1 MALTLIARPQDI
13 TPAYNPVKWII
24 DSNIKNY
31 EGFRYV
37 FKVKDGSSNI
47 IAEYRL
53 IHFPPLPLP
62 QPQPFFFDCA
72 FLTSLLS
79 DISISSI
86 IYSFYFMNK

>member
-13 TPAYNPVKWII
+13 TPAYNPIKWIL

-37 FKVKDGSSNI
+37 FKVMDGSSNI

-53 IHFPPLPLP
+53 LPTYGTGYGEQDL
-62 QPQPFFFDCA
+62 
-72 FLTSLLS
+72 SKLLS
-79 DISISSI
+79 NYVTFDLDTTST
-86 IYSFYFMNK
+86 SF